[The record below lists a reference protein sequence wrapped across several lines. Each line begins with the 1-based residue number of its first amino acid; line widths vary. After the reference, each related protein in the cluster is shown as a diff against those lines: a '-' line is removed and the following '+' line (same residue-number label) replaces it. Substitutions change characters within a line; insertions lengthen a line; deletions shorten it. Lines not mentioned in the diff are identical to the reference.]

1 MNEIIRMNENTWR
14 IEDSMVRM
22 FLLTGT
28 KEALLI
34 DSGMNTSNAK
44 EIAESITDLPV
55 KLINTHA
62 DGDHISGNETFG
74 EFYMHPKEEV
84 NYRFRGKTGTI
95 IPVQQGDIIELGDRP
110 LEIIDLPGHT
120 PGSIAILD
128 VRNRVLIGGDSI
140 QNGRIFMFGEHR
152 NLSDYITS
160 LEKLSA
166 YEGRFDTVYAS
177 HSSVEVAPDIIPKL
191 IAGAKQIL
199 AGEATGEEIDMFGN
213 SVLLYQF
220 DFAGFLC
227 PKICYETLFAYVKN
241 ALATY
246 DHHGGVSKNRIK
258 YSRFEH
264 TERVYRW
271 AMILAKDYA
280 DTIDMEALQIAAIF
294 HDIGYSL
301 NKEDMYQHAEDGA
314 ELCREYLESIG
325 YPAEKTDFICDLIA
339 RHSDKEELHREDTPL
354 ELVLLMEA
362 DLFDDTG
369 AHGIVMD
376 AWIQATKEDVSFE
389 SILEHIKKFSWKQ
402 MQNNPMRTEKARR
415 IWEEKKDLTNR
426 FVESLTVD
434 LYGKEEC
441 E

>member
-1 MNEIIRMNENTWR
+1 MSDIIQMNENTWR
-14 IEDSMVRM
+14 IEDGMVRM

-28 KEALLI
+28 KEALLV
-34 DSGMNTSNAK
+34 DSGVSASNAK

-62 DGDHISGNETFG
+62 DGDHIAGNEVFG
-74 EFYMHPKEEV
+74 AFYMHPNEEG

-95 IPVQQGDIIELGDRP
+95 IPVQQGDIIDLGDRP

-128 VRNRVLIGGDSI
+128 VKNRVLIGGDSI
-140 QNGRIFMFGEHR
+140 QDGRIYMFGEHR
-152 NLSDYITS
+152 NLSDYISS

-227 PKICYETLFAYVKN
+227 PKISYETLFAYVKN

-271 AMILAKDYA
+271 AMILSEDFTDK
-280 DTIDMEALQIAAIF
+280 IDMEALRIATIF
-294 HDIGYSL
+294 HDIGYSS
-301 NKEDMYQHAEDGA
+301 NKENMHSHAADGA
-314 ELCREYLESIG
+314 VLCREYLDSIG
-325 YPAEKTDFICDLIA
+325 YPTEKAEFICDLIA

-402 MQNNPMRTEKARR
+402 MQVNPMRTEKARR
-415 IWEEKKDLTNR
+415 IWEEKKELTNK
-426 FVESLTVD
+426 FVESLSVD
-434 LYGKEEC
+434 LYGESL
-441 E
+441 

>member
-14 IEDSMVRM
+14 IEDGMVRM

-28 KEALLI
+28 KEALLV
-34 DSGMNTSNAK
+34 DSGVSASNAK

-62 DGDHISGNETFG
+62 DRDHIAGNNAFEFVYMGAKETALYRANGGSGT
-74 EFYMHPKEEV
+74 V
-84 NYRFRGKTGTI
+84 V
-95 IPVQQGDIIELGDRP
+95 PVQQGDIIDLGDRP

-128 VRNRVLIGGDSI
+128 VKNRVLIGGDSI
-140 QNGRIFMFGEHR
+140 QDGRIFMFGEHR

-160 LEKLSA
+160 LVKLSA

-227 PKICYETLFAYVKN
+227 PKISYETLFAYVKD
-241 ALATY
+241 ALAAY

-271 AMILAKDYA
+271 AMILSEDFTDK
-280 DTIDMEALQIAAIF
+280 IDMEALRIATIF
-294 HDIGYSL
+294 HDIGYSS
-301 NKEDMYQHAEDGA
+301 NKENMHSHAADGA
-314 ELCREYLESIG
+314 VLCREYLDSIG
-325 YPAEKTDFICDLIA
+325 YPEEKAEFICDLIA
-339 RHSDKEELHREDTPL
+339 RHSDKEELHREDAPL

-402 MQNNPMRTEKARR
+402 MQVNPMRTEKARR
-415 IWEEKKDLTNR
+415 IWEEKKELTNK
-426 FVESLTVD
+426 FVESLSVD
-434 LYGKEEC
+434 LYGESL
-441 E
+441 